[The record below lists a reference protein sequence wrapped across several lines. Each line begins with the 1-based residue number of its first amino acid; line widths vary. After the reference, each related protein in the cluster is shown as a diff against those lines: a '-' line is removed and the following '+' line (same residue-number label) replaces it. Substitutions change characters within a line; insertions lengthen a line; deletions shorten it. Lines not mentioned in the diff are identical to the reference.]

1 MKKSLTLT
9 EIIVGS
15 IILALVFGSLLA
27 SFVAAR
33 TYITRANKRLV
44 TVNYSRLGALGL
56 TNAVRQD
63 QWEAASGGP
72 LTVGVDKS
80 LAGLGTS
87 GHAIDATPGSIDN
100 INYTGYDY
108 DVLAVAG
115 RDFREAQVN
124 LSYPQ

>member
-9 EIIVGS
+9 EIIVS
-15 IILALVFGSLLA
+15 SVILALVFGSLLA

-33 TYITRANKRLV
+33 TYITRANKRLI

-56 TNAVRQD
+56 TNAVRED
-63 QWEAASGGP
+63 QWNVVGGP
-72 LTVGVDKS
+72 LTVGLDKS

-87 GHAIDATPGSIDN
+87 GHAINATPGLIDN

-108 DVLAVAG
+108 DVSAVLG
-115 RDFREAQVN
+115 CDYREAQVN